1 MASVAP
7 KLKPIC
13 IYSWPYLYSSCNAS
27 PTHFLLFWQSATSVR
42 QSTTSVSQSVLV
54 AQSFLT
60 LCNPMDHMEPPAR
73 LLCPWDSPGKNTGVG
88 CHFLLQGIF
97 LTQGSNWGLLHCVQI
112 LYCLSRQASL
122 KCYLS
127 SFNSLVNFLIWSI
140 SQQLQLRINAFFWTD
155 ALLNGF

>member
-1 MASVAP
+1 MASIAP

-27 PTHFLLFWQSATSVR
+27 PTHFLFFWQSA
-42 QSTTSVSQSVLV
+42 TSVSQSVLV

-60 LCNPMDHMEPPAR
+60 LCDPMDRVKPPTR
-73 LLCPWDSPGKNTGVG
+73 LLCPWDSPSKNAGVG

-97 LTQGSNWGLLHCVQI
+97 LTHGSNQGLLHCVKI
-112 LYCLSRQASL
+112 LYHLSHQANL

-127 SFNSLVNFLIWSI
+127 SFNSLVNFLKWSV
-140 SQQLQLRINAFFWTD
+140 SQQLQLRINALFWID
-155 ALLNGF
+155 VLLNGF

>member
-1 MASVAP
+1 MASIAP

-13 IYSWPYLYSSCNAS
+13 IYSWWYLYSSCNAS
-27 PTHFLLFWQSATSVR
+27 PTHFLFFWQSA
-42 QSTTSVSQSVLV
+42 TSVSQSVLV

-60 LCNPMDHMEPPAR
+60 LCDPMDLMEPPAR

-97 LTQGSNWGLLHCVQI
+97 LTQWSNQGLLHCVKI
-112 LYCLSRQASL
+112 LYHLSHQANL
-122 KCYLS
+122 KCYSS
-127 SFNSLVNFLIWSI
+127 SFKSLVNFLKWSI
-140 SQQLQLRINAFFWTD
+140 SQQLQLRINAFFWID